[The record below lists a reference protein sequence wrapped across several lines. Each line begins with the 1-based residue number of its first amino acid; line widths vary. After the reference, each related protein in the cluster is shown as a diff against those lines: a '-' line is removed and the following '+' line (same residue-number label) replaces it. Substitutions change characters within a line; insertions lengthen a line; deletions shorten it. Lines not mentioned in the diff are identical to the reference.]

1 MHSEKSFSSRFIE
14 ALSIFAQKVSNQ
26 KHIMAIRDAFAAMIP
41 ITIIA
46 AFFLL
51 VNNVLLD
58 PKSGL
63 FKFIPNVEH
72 WLGIGTQIYNGTLGI
87 MALMAAFLIGNFLA
101 KSYGMEGRVEGI
113 IAVAAYVVLIPAN
126 VPVTSTAG
134 KAFEASG
141 VLTQDLTSPTGTF
154 LAIIAALISTS
165 LLCKFSQ
172 SKRLKISMPESVP
185 PAIAKSFNILIPS
198 FLVLTILGIVEF
210 SVMSIF
216 HMSIP
221 DIIVKVLQ
229 TPLVGGFQTLPG
241 ILLYVFF
248 AGFLWVFGIHGA
260 FVLGAISGPVLL
272 TSLQQNIDAINAGQT
287 LPNIVTQPFL
297 DAYVYMGGGGTI
309 ICLVIAIFIA
319 SKRPDHRMI
328 TKFGLI
334 PSIFNVSE
342 PLMFGLPVV
351 FNPIY
356 GIPLVIA
363 PLFSTTLAYIAT
375 SIGWVAPTYILTPW
389 VTPPLISGYLA
400 TGGDIRGSILQ
411 VIIIVVGTL
420 IYLPFVIAANRT
432 YTMEPKTQTEKTEQ
446 PAEALNLEG
455 GN

>member
-1 MHSEKSFSSRFIE
+1 MSSETSLSSRFIE
-14 ALSIFAQKVSNQ
+14 SLSIFAQKISNQ

-63 FKFIPNVEH
+63 FKGIPNVEH
-72 WLGIGTQIYNGTLGI
+72 FLGIGTQIYNGTLGI

-101 KSYGMEGRVEGI
+101 KSYGMEGRVEGV
-113 IAVAAYVVLIPAN
+113 IAVAAYVVLIPAS

-134 KAFEASG
+134 KSFEASG
-141 VLTQDLTSPTGTF
+141 VLTQSMTSPTGMF
-154 LAIIAALISTS
+154 LAIIAALISTT

-198 FLVLTILGIVEF
+198 FLVLTILAIIEF
-210 SVMSIF
+210 SVVSIVN
-216 HMSIP
+216 MSIP

-241 ILLYVFF
+241 ILLYVFL

-272 TSLQQNIDAINAGQT
+272 TSLQQNIDALNAGKE

-319 SKRPDHRMI
+319 SKRPDHRMV

-363 PLFSTTLAYIAT
+363 PLFSTTLAYFAT
-375 SIGWVAPTYILTPW
+375 SIGWVSHTYILTPW

-411 VIIIVVGTL
+411 LVIIIVGTL
-420 IYLPFVIAANRT
+420 IYLPFVIASNRV
-432 YTMEPKTQTEKTEQ
+432 YAMEQKAQKEQ

>member
-1 MHSEKSFSSRFIE
+1 MRSETSLSSRFIE
-14 ALSIFAQKVSNQ
+14 SLSIFAQKISNQ

-63 FKFIPNVEH
+63 LKGIPNVEH
-72 WLGIGTQIYNGTLGI
+72 FLGIGTQIYNGTLGI

-101 KSYGMEGRVEGI
+101 KSYGMEGRVEGV

-134 KAFEASG
+134 KSFEASG
-141 VLTQDLTSPTGTF
+141 VLTQSMTSPTGMF
-154 LAIIAALISTS
+154 LAIIAALISTT

-198 FLVLTILGIVEF
+198 FLVLTILAIIEF
-210 SVMSIF
+210 SVVSIVN
-216 HMSIP
+216 MSIP

-241 ILLYVFF
+241 ILLYVFL

-272 TSLQQNIDAINAGQT
+272 TSLQQNIDALNAGKE

-319 SKRPDHRMI
+319 SKRPDHRMV

-363 PLFSTTLAYIAT
+363 PLFSTTLAYFAT
-375 SIGWVAPTYILTPW
+375 SIGWVSNTYILTPW

-411 VIIIVVGTL
+411 LVIIVVGTL
-420 IYLPFVIAANRT
+420 IYLPFVIASNRV
-432 YTMEPKTQTEKTEQ
+432 YALEQKAQKEKPTES
-446 PAEALNLEG
+446 LNLEG